1 MLWRSLNLWADE
13 ERRIHQCLTETLQ
26 QLIARRVVS
35 PSDDEKTITG
45 QLRPI
50 LKSVCKSTVQGW
62 IPQFEA
68 SSFEKDTDANPIG
81 HPDVRFVGIDTKN
94 EVYAYDIE
102 CKLVRVK
109 RPGKTMDYCTRYVKE
124 GMLRYQSGKYAQSSP
139 PMGAMLGY
147 VQEGDSSS
155 LLDTVNEKAKHQGL
169 SVIQLKGVVMT
180 GGVTKLSQQ
189 LKRRNDQF
197 VLYHLWADVR

>member
-1 MLWRSLNLWADE
+1 MNLWADE
-13 ERRIHQCLTETLQ
+13 GRRIHQCLTEALQ

-45 QLRPI
+45 KLRPI
-50 LKSVCKSTVQGW
+50 LKSVRKQKKLKWSLQS
-62 IPQFEA
+62 EA
-68 SSFEKDTDANPIG
+68 STFQKDTDADPIG
-81 HPDVRFVGIDTKN
+81 HPDIRLTRLDKEKN
-94 EVYAYDIE
+94 QYDYDIE

-109 RPGKTMDYCTRYVKE
+109 RPGKTMDYCAQYVKE

-147 VQEGDSSS
+147 VQEGDFSS
-155 LLDTVNEKAKHQGL
+155 LLDTVNEKAKYQGL

-197 VLYHLWADVR
+197 ILYHLWADVR